1 MPLHDL
7 LTASRVAIMDV
18 PAAGAHVGGNR
29 ARSTQTDPDS
39 ERDRVLDA
47 VANLLAAPGHTGAV
61 ARALREREALASTA
75 LGEGVA
81 IPHARCTDIEHCH
94 GAFLRLTRPVD
105 FAAADGRPVDL
116 VLALLV
122 PEHDIQPQL
131 ARLAELAERFADPDF
146 RQMLREAKDVE
157 QLRRHLLSGPSPT
170 PLSRAA

>member
-7 LTASRVAIMDV
+7 LTAPRVAIMDV
-18 PAAGAHVGGNR
+18 PAAGTHVRGTR
-29 ARSTQTDPDS
+29 ARSSQTDPLT

-47 VANLLAAPGHTGAV
+47 AAGLLAAAGRRETV

-81 IPHARCTDIEHCH
+81 IPHARCSDIEQCH

-131 ARLAELAERFADPDF
+131 ARLAELAERFADAGF
-146 RQMLREAKDVE
+146 RRMLREAKDVE

-170 PLSRAA
+170 PLYRAA

>member
-7 LTASRVAIMDV
+7 LTASRVAIIDV
-18 PAAGAHVGGNR
+18 SANARAAGGRVRRGTT
-29 ARSTQTDPDS
+29 SLD

-47 VANLLAAPGHTGAV
+47 AAHLLAASGQSAAV

-81 IPHARCTDIEHCH
+81 IPHARCVNLEHCR
-94 GAFLRLTRPVD
+94 GAFLRLDRPVD
-105 FAAADGRPVDL
+105 FGAADGRPVDL

-131 ARLAELAERFADPDF
+131 ARLAELAERFADAGF
-146 RQMLREAKDVE
+146 RRALREAKDVE
-157 QLRRHLLSGPSPT
+157 QLRSHLLAGPSPT